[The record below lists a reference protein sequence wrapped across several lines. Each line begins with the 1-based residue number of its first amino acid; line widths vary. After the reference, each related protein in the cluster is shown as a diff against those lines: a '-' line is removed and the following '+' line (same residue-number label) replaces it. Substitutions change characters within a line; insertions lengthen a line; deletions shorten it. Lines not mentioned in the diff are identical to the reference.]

1 MRKKILLFLLT
12 LFLLINFLPSPSQAS
27 TKPVDVYFF
36 YGDGCPHCAEEQE
49 ILNFYSQNK
58 YRDKIKIHQFEVYY
72 NINNANL
79 LVALAK
85 EYKISS
91 SGVPVIFI
99 GEETFIGFGRGYTE
113 IKIENAIENCLASG
127 TCVDP
132 INKIAPVEKKEKEN
146 IKKENGKEEF
156 KLDYPI
162 IRNIN
167 LNKLSL
173 PILTIILAAIDG
185 FNPCA
190 MWVLLF
196 LISLLLGMEDKR
208 RMWLIGVTFI
218 VASAAT
224 YFLFLAAW
232 LNLFLFIGYIQL
244 IRIAIG
250 ILAIVAGAIHLKD
263 YLTLQEGVCKVTN
276 QGERQK
282 IFDKLKQ
289 ILKSKYLLLSLIGV
303 IILAFVVNLVEL
315 VCSVGL
321 PAIYTNILSL
331 SNLSN
336 WQYYAYLLLYI
347 FVFLLDDILIFV
359 IAMITLQIT
368 GLTGKYTRYS
378 NLVGGLLILIIGIL
392 LIFKPSLLMFGG

>member
-1 MRKKILLFLLT
+1 MRKRILLFLLT
-12 LFLLINFLPSPSQAS
+12 FFVLINFLPQPSQAT
-27 TKPVDVYFF
+27 TKPIDIYFF
-36 YGDGCPHCAEEQE
+36 YGNGCPHCAEEQE
-49 ILNFYSQNK
+49 VLNFYAQNK
-58 YRDKIKIHQFEVYY
+58 YRDKIKVHQFEVYY

-79 LVALAK
+79 LVELAK
-85 EYKISS
+85 EYGISS

-99 GEETFIGFGRGYTE
+99 GEETFIGFGRGYTD
-113 IKIENAIENCLASG
+113 IKIENAIKNCLSSG
-127 TCVDP
+127 TCIDP
-132 INKIAPVEKKEKEN
+132 ISKITPVEKKEEEIIKE
-146 IKKENGKEEF
+146 EYAKEEF

-162 IRNIN
+162 IRNID

-173 PILTIILAAIDG
+173 PFLTIVLAAIDG

-208 RMWLIGVTFI
+208 RMWLIGITFI

-244 IRIAIG
+244 VRIAIG

-263 YLTLQEGVCKVTN
+263 YFTLQEGVCKVTN
-276 QGERQK
+276 QGKRQK
-282 IFDKLKQ
+282 IFNKLKQ
-289 ILKSKYLLLSLIGV
+289 ILKSKYLLFSLVGV
-303 IILAFVVNLVEL
+303 ILLAFVVNLVEL

-331 SNLSN
+331 NNLPN

-347 FVFLLDDILIFV
+347 LVFLLDDILIFA
-359 IAMITLQIT
+359 IAMITLHIA
-368 GLTGKYTRYS
+368 GLTGKYTKYS